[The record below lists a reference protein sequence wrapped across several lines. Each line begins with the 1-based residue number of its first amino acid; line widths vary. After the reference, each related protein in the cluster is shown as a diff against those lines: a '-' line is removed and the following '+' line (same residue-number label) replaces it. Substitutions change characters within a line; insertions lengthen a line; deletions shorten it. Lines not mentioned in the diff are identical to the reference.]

1 MITLQEAEQMEELL
15 GYGAAL
21 GIVATITM
29 DVWEWAEARL
39 LGLPRRNYAMLGRWL
54 GHMTRGKFRHDT
66 IGQAAQIRGEAAL
79 GQVAHYAVGVQFG
92 IAFLAI
98 TGPSWLAQPGPFA
111 ALAFGAVT
119 VVMPL
124 CVMQPAFGLGF
135 AAAKLPHPWAARV
148 RSLVGHLSFGLG
160 LYLAGLLLRWIA

>member
-1 MITLQEAEQMEELL
+1 MEELW

-21 GIVATITM
+21 GTVATITM
-29 DVWEWAEARL
+29 DGWEWAEARL

-54 GHMTRGKFRHDT
+54 GHMTRGTFLHDN

-79 GQVAHYAVGVQFG
+79 GQVAHYGVGVVFG
-92 IAFLAI
+92 IAFLTF
-98 TGPSWLAQPGPFA
+98 TGFSWLALPEPLA

-124 CVMQPAFGLGF
+124 CVMQPAFGFGI
-135 AAAKLPHPWAARV
+135 AAANLPHPWAARA

>member
-15 GYGAAL
+15 GYGVAL

-54 GHMTRGKFRHDT
+54 GHMTRGKFRHDN

-79 GQVAHYAVGVQFG
+79 GQVAHYGVGVLFG
-92 IAFLAI
+92 TAFLAL
-98 TGPSWLAQPGPFA
+98 TGLSWLAQPEPVA

-119 VVMPL
+119 V
-124 CVMQPAFGLGF
+124 
-135 AAAKLPHPWAARV
+135 AAAARARARARNATTTRWFARGSGAIAACT
-148 RSLVGHLSFGLG
+148 
-160 LYLAGLLLRWIA
+160 